1 MEADAL
7 WKPNGRLPQGLGK
20 RSAFPTAPTG
30 RGCWSIIRAR
40 PGGQFY
46 CRNGVSSSCR
56 PTATKTVV
64 GIARAEGQEPEL
76 RKWFSKGEDIRS
88 DPQIELEVVEF
99 IKAQGVTS
107 VIMTGGIIGCP
118 HEEVIDYPEGTS
130 CPECPYWA
138 GRDRFTKER
147 IQ

>member
-1 MEADAL
+1 VISVFAGHQEGARVPVRIRTRGASPLRKRAKRGFRGYPVATVAL
-7 WKPNGRLPQGLGK
+7 YG
-20 RSAFPTAPTG
+20 PTNE
-30 RGCWSIIRAR
+30 I
-40 PGGQFY
+40 
-46 CRNGVSSSCR
+46 
-56 PTATKTVV
+56 ATKAVV

-76 RKWFSKGEDIRS
+76 RKWFSSGADIRS
-88 DPQIELEVVEF
+88 DPEIEIEVVAF
-99 IKAQGVTS
+99 ITAQKVKS
-107 VIMTGGIIGCP
+107 VIMTDGIIGCP